1 MPYMGSSGNNTVDA
15 MGQFAISGNVTPM
28 EWYKTILRENG
39 KPYLLAITILSDI
52 VYWFRPTEVRDER
65 TGQVIGWKKKFSG
78 DMLQKSYKQY
88 ENLFGESRRSIKA
101 AFDALVDLG
110 VVIRE
115 FRDVK
120 VGEDD
125 EKMIYN
131 VMFLNL
137 NVERLNELTYPEKEP
152 EVTEYASCIDDSID
166 PCMDANAGKMPELRE
181 KSEVVQNNVGGGTKF
196 CMTSPQI
203 MYEVVQNNAGGG
215 AELCMTSP
223 QNNVVGGT
231 SNCRTNTEITTE
243 NTSTENISS
252 ISVSYPIKANDMC
265 RKKSDADT
273 DVDIDELTA
282 FVDQQIDYDLL
293 HIDLEQVPQ
302 EEYCTSMEF
311 NNILDEVR
319 RILVYEVFAAPD
331 DKKFN
336 FGSKEEPDFKS
347 NAIVKNVFV
356 KYLGFVTV
364 KSYIVQY
371 LQSSTMV
378 KNVTMYHIKSLY
390 RQCLTQSSQ
399 YMSGGRSFYA
409 RESV

>member
-1 MPYMGSSGNNTVDA
+1 MPYMGNSGNNTVDA

-28 EWYKTILRENG
+28 EWYKTVLRENG

-101 AFDALVDLG
+101 AFDALVELG
-110 VVIRE
+110 VIIRE

-131 VMFLNL
+131 VMFLDL
-137 NVERLNELTYPEKEP
+137 NVERLNELTYPENKP
-152 EVTEYASCIDDSID
+152 EQFGND
-166 PCMDANAGKMPELRE
+166 PSDETCDQQNVPQTAKIRE
-181 KSEVVQNNVGGGTKF
+181 KSGVVQNNVGGGTKF
-196 CMTSPQI
+196 CMTSPQT
-203 MYEVVQNNAGGG
+203 MHEVAQNNAGGG
-215 AELCMTSP
+215 TKLCMTSP
-223 QNNVVGGT
+223 QNNVLGGT

-252 ISVSYPIKANDMC
+252 ISVSYPIKENDTC
-265 RKKSDADT
+265 GKKSDADN

-319 RILVYEVFAAPD
+319 RILVYEVFAASD

-336 FGSKEEPDFKS
+336 FGTKEEPDIKS

-356 KYLGFVTV
+356 KYLSFVTV

>member
-28 EWYKTILRENG
+28 EWYKTVLRENG

-65 TGQVIGWKKKFSG
+65 TGQVIGWRKKFSG

-101 AFDALVDLG
+101 AFDALVELG
-110 VVIRE
+110 VIIRE

-125 EKMIYN
+125 EKIFYN
-131 VMFLNL
+131 VMFLDL
-137 NVERLNELTYPEKEP
+137 NVERLNELTYPESE
-152 EVTEYASCIDDSID
+152 TEQSENDPSDEACIENCDEQIV
-166 PCMDANAGKMPELRE
+166 PQTAEIQENAG
-181 KSEVVQNNVGGGTKF
+181 VVQNNVGGGTKF

-203 MYEVVQNNAGGG
+203 MYEVPQNNAGGG
-215 AELCMTSP
+215 TKLCMTP
-223 QNNVVGGT
+223 IQNNVPGGT
-231 SNCRTNTEITTE
+231 LNCRTNTEITTE
-243 NTSTENISS
+243 NMSTENISS
-252 ISVSYPIKANDMC
+252 LSVSYPIRDNDMC
-265 RKKSDADT
+265 SQETDT
-273 DVDIDELTA
+273 DVDIDRLTVL
-282 FVDQQIDYDLL
+282 VDKQIDYDLL
-293 HIDLEQVPQ
+293 HIDLEDIPQ

-311 NNILDEVR
+311 NQILDEVR
-319 RILVYEVFAAPD
+319 NILVYEVFAAPD
-331 DKKFN
+331 DKKYN
-336 FGSKEEPDFKS
+336 FGTREEPDIKT
-347 NAIVKNVFV
+347 NAIVKSVFQ
-356 KYLGFVTV
+356 KYLSFATV
-364 KSYIVQY
+364 KSYIAQY
-371 LQSSTMV
+371 LQSSAMV

-390 RQCLTQSSQ
+390 RQCLTQSSI

>member
-15 MGQFAISGNVTPM
+15 MGQFAMSGNITPM

-65 TGQVIGWKKKFSG
+65 TGQVIGWRKKFSG
-78 DMLQKSYKQY
+78 DLLQKSYKQY

-101 AFDALVDLG
+101 AFDALVELG

-120 VGEDD
+120 IGEEED
-125 EKMIYN
+125 ERTLYN
-131 VMFLNL
+131 VMFLDL
-137 NVERLNELTYPEKEP
+137 NVERLNELTYPVKQPEEKNTDSDMTSEP
-152 EVTEYASCIDDSID
+152 ELQA
-166 PCMDANAGKMPELRE
+166 
-181 KSEVVQNNVGGGTKF
+181 KSEIVQNNAGGGTKF

-203 MYEVVQNNAGGG
+203 MYEVVQNDAGTP
-215 AELCMTSP
+215 AKECSTLS
-223 QNNVVGGT
+223 QNNVSGGT
-231 SNCRTNTEITTE
+231 SNRRTNTETTSQITNTE
-243 NTSTENISS
+243 TITS
-252 ISVSYPIKANDMC
+252 ISLSNPINNDELSGC
-265 RKKSDADT
+265 ASDTDA
-273 DVDIDELTA
+273 DVDIDELIA
-282 FVDQQIDYDLL
+282 QVEKQIAYDLL
-293 HIDLEQVPQ
+293 HKDLEEVPQ
-302 EEYCTSMEF
+302 EDYCASMEF
-311 NNILDEVR
+311 NDILDEVR
-319 RILVYEVFAAPD
+319 NILVYEVFAAPD

-336 FGSKEEPDFKS
+336 FGTKGEPDYKS
-347 NAIVKNVFV
+347 NAIIKSVFQKN
-356 KYLGFVTV
+356 LGFGTV
-364 KSYIVQY
+364 KSYIAQY
-371 LQSSTMV
+371 LQSSTRV